1 MHNMATL
8 SREATT
14 FRRVMDSLFRHFDN
28 TNSWSSKNGLALCV
42 LLDMQMFME
51 NSGALFA
58 YFKAPESRPL
68 AIVINTATSFIYL

>member
-1 MHNMATL
+1 VHNMATL

-14 FRRVMDSLFRHFDN
+14 FHRVMDSLFRHFDN
-28 TNSWSSKNGLALCV
+28 TNSWSSKTGLALCV

-58 YFKAPESRPL
+58 YSKAPESRPL
-68 AIVINTATSFIYL
+68 AIVIKLGTSFI